1 MSLQQV
7 LYAASNVLTD
17 SVSCEGYQLMWLLR
31 SYLELD
37 SLTRLDVHTERT
49 LERIENE
56 LLVFGNELQVCM
68 DFVTI
73 PTEASDFYSI
83 ITIT

>member
-1 MSLQQV
+1 M

-17 SVSCEGYQLMWLLR
+17 SVSHEGYQLMRLLR

-37 SLTRLDVHTERT
+37 SLTGLDAHTEKT
-49 LERIENE
+49 LDMIENE
-56 LLVFGNELQVCM
+56 LLVFRNELQVCM
-68 DFVTI
+68 DFVII

>member
-1 MSLQQV
+1 M
-7 LYAASNVLTD
+7 LYEALNILTD
-17 SVSCEGYQLMWLLR
+17 SVSHEGYQLMRLLC

-37 SLTRLDVHTERT
+37 SLTGLDAYTERT
-49 LERIENE
+49 LEMIENE
-56 LLVFGNELQVCM
+56 LLVFRNELKVCM

>member
-1 MSLQQV
+1 V

-17 SVSCEGYQLMWLLR
+17 SVSREGYQLMQLLR

-37 SLTRLDVHTERT
+37 SLTGLDAHTEKT
-49 LERIENE
+49 LEMIENE
-56 LLVFGNELQVCM
+56 LLVFGNELKVCM